1 MVAKNPSMPLLTVL
15 MPVYNAEKF
24 LKDSIGSILKQ
35 TYSDFELLIL
45 DDGSTDNSLKI
56 IKAYAKEDKRIK
68 ILVNKTNQ
76 KQTKCRNR
84 LLKNSKTE
92 FVAWMDAD
100 DISLEDRLQTQMDFL
115 KQNSK
120 IDAVGIQYSTF
131 GSNGNLPNDF
141 TSNFAPSD
149 IEIKT
154 DFVFGYNFL
163 FGGSLMRMKKIK
175 QHHLFFDNNYKLSTG
190 EDHQYIIDCFPFM
203 KFANLDKVLYQYR
216 QDSTQTTA
224 INKKQV
230 LNNACVIIRK
240 HLLRFNIKTDL
251 ETIRFFLAWINEG
264 LTYQKF
270 PEIVKVFDEIFFIK
284 KKFDIQKFKKVLG
297 LLIQLVTIK
306 NFYNYA
312 RIEKSFFTPHY
323 ISLTMYFYQL
333 PSGKKN
339 RETISE
345 FLKILKTILYC

>member
-1 MVAKNPSMPLLTVL
+1 MVAKESSMPLLTVL

-240 HLLRFNIKTDL
+240 HLLKFNIKPDL
-251 ETIRFFLAWINEG
+251 EIIRFFLPDNKEE
-264 LTYQKF
+264 LDSQKF
-270 PEIVKVFDEIFFIK
+270 QKALKIAIQIFNIRNFYGYPSVDKKNILKQFYRGYRKTGFEGKWFFIK
-284 KKFDIQKFKKVLG
+284 KFGFLNYLKV
-297 LLIQLVTIK
+297 
-306 NFYNYA
+306 
-312 RIEKSFFTPHY
+312 
-323 ISLTMYFYQL
+323 
-333 PSGKKN
+333 
-339 RETISE
+339 
-345 FLKILKTILYC
+345 KTW

>member
-45 DDGSTDNSLKI
+45 DDASTDNSLKI

-68 ILVNKTNQ
+68 ILVNKNNQ
-76 KQTKCRNR
+76 KQAKCRNR

-92 FVAWMDAD
+92 FIAWMDAD

-120 IDAVGIQYSTF
+120 IDAVGIQYSAF
-131 GSNGNLPNDF
+131 GSSGNQPANF
-141 TSNFAPSD
+141 TSHFSLLD

-154 DFVFGYNFL
+154 NFIFGYDFL

-175 QHHLFFDNNYKLSTG
+175 QHNLFFDINYKLSTG
-190 EDHQYIIDCFPFM
+190 EDHQYIIDCFSFM
-203 KFANLDKVLYQYR
+203 KFANIDKVLYQYR
-216 QDSTQTTA
+216 QDSNQTTA
-224 INKKQV
+224 INQKQI
-230 LNNACVIIRK
+230 LDNASVIIRK

-251 ETIRFFLAWINEG
+251 ETIRFFLPDNKEEFEI
-264 LTYQKF
+264 QKF
-270 PEIVKVFDEIFFIK
+270 QKTLKLFYQIINIKNFYGYPSVDKKTILKLIYRGYRKTGFEGKWFFIK
-284 KKFDIQKFKKVLG
+284 KFGFLNYLKV
-297 LLIQLVTIK
+297 
-306 NFYNYA
+306 
-312 RIEKSFFTPHY
+312 
-323 ISLTMYFYQL
+323 
-333 PSGKKN
+333 
-339 RETISE
+339 
-345 FLKILKTILYC
+345 KTW

>member
-1 MVAKNPSMPLLTVL
+1 

-24 LKDSIGSILKQ
+24 LADSIGSILKQ

-45 DDGSTDNSLKI
+45 DDASTDNSLKI
-56 IKAYAKEDKRIK
+56 IKTYAKEDKRIK

-84 LLKNSKTE
+84 LLKNTKTE

-131 GSNGNLPNDF
+131 GSSGNLPNDF

-216 QDSTQTTA
+216 QDSKQTTA

-240 HLLRFNIKTDL
+240 HLLKFNIKPDL
-251 ETIRFFLAWINEG
+251 EIIRFFLPDNKEE
-264 LTYQKF
+264 LDSQKF
-270 PEIVKVFDEIFFIK
+270 QKVF
-284 KKFDIQKFKKVLG
+284 
-297 LLIQLVTIK
+297 
-306 NFYNYA
+306 
-312 RIEKSFFTPHY
+312 
-323 ISLTMYFYQL
+323 
-333 PSGKKN
+333 
-339 RETISE
+339 
-345 FLKILKTILYC
+345 

>member
-1 MVAKNPSMPLLTVL
+1 
-15 MPVYNAEKF
+15 
-24 LKDSIGSILKQ
+24 
-35 TYSDFELLIL
+35 
-45 DDGSTDNSLKI
+45 
-56 IKAYAKEDKRIK
+56 
-68 ILVNKTNQ
+68 
-76 KQTKCRNR
+76 
-84 LLKNSKTE
+84 
-92 FVAWMDAD
+92 MDAD

-240 HLLRFNIKTDL
+240 HLLKFNIKPDL
-251 ETIRFFLAWINEG
+251 EIIRFFLPDNKEE
-264 LTYQKF
+264 LDSQKF
-270 PEIVKVFDEIFFIK
+270 QKALKIAIQIFNIRNFYGYPSVDKKNILKQFYRGYRKTGFEGKWFFIK
-284 KKFDIQKFKKVLG
+284 KFGFLNYLKV
-297 LLIQLVTIK
+297 
-306 NFYNYA
+306 
-312 RIEKSFFTPHY
+312 
-323 ISLTMYFYQL
+323 
-333 PSGKKN
+333 
-339 RETISE
+339 
-345 FLKILKTILYC
+345 KTW

>member
-1 MVAKNPSMPLLTVL
+1 MEQ
-15 MPVYNAEKF
+15 NAV
-24 LKDSIGSILKQ
+24 
-35 TYSDFELLIL
+35 
-45 DDGSTDNSLKI
+45 DGCI
-56 IKAYAKEDKRIK
+56 
-68 ILVNKTNQ
+68 
-76 KQTKCRNR
+76 
-84 LLKNSKTE
+84 TE
-92 FVAWMDAD
+92 CPDL
-100 DISLEDRLQTQMDFL
+100 S
-115 KQNSK
+115 
-120 IDAVGIQYSTF
+120 YSTF

-240 HLLRFNIKTDL
+240 HLLKFNIKPDL
-251 ETIRFFLAWINEG
+251 EIIRFFLPDNKEE
-264 LTYQKF
+264 LDSQKF
-270 PEIVKVFDEIFFIK
+270 QKALKIAIQIFNIRNFYGYPSVDKKNILKQFYQQQRKTERRGFSPNNHNPPQILIVH
-284 KKFDIQKFKKVLG
+284 QKKVYL
-297 LLIQLVTIK
+297 
-306 NFYNYA
+306 F
-312 RIEKSFFTPHY
+312 
-323 ISLTMYFYQL
+323 
-333 PSGKKN
+333 
-339 RETISE
+339 
-345 FLKILKTILYC
+345 